1 MIKIDVGVYPTLLNK
16 NKGLRTMDKITNHP
30 VFRLLFDLS
39 ANEGWNLIAMMTYT
53 LIFGLVILAIREKK
67 GG

>member
-1 MIKIDVGVYPTLLNK
+1 
-16 NKGLRTMDKITNHP
+16 MDKITNHP